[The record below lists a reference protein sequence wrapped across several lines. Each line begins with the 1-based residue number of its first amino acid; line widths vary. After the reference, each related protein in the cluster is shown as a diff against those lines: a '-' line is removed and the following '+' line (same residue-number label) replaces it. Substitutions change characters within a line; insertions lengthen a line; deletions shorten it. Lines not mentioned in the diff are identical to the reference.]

1 MPEPGQGRLK
11 LVGIVAAVA
20 AVAVVGGGIAS
31 RMHNRDRLADVAEA
45 QAMPSVTVIR
55 PEAADGASELTLPA
69 SLQALNNAPIFARTS
84 GYVREWLVNIGEP
97 VRRGQVLAVL
107 DAPEVEQQ
115 LAAARADLLTARAN
129 QGLASTTA
137 ERWQAM
143 LRKDAVSKQ
152 ETDERVAEAAARTA
166 LTQAARAN
174 VARLEALTGFTRL
187 RAPFDGVVTSRT
199 AEIGALVVSGNSAA
213 QPLFTV
219 ADVTRIRAFVRV
231 PQAYSAQVRPG
242 MKVDLKLPE
251 YAGRTFAAT
260 LTRTAGAV
268 DPTSGTVLVEVQA
281 PNGDR
286 ALKPG
291 AYAQATFPVHGTG
304 ETVRLP
310 PSALM
315 VGEHGTQV
323 AILGAN
329 GRAQLRTVTI
339 SRDLGRQVEIG
350 SGLTASDRVIDSP
363 PDSLQTGDAVR
374 VIKTGGDASNA
385 AR

>member
-1 MPEPGQGRLK
+1 MSEPGQGRLK
-11 LVGIVAAVA
+11 LVGIVAAVGA
-20 AVAVVGGGIAS
+20 IVVVGGGIAS
-31 RMHNRDRLADVAEA
+31 RMHNRDQLADLA
-45 QAMPSVTVIR
+45 QAQSVPSVTIIR
-55 PEAADGASELTLPA
+55 PEAAGGESQLTLPA
-69 SLQALNNAPIFARTS
+69 NLQAFNNAPIYARTS
-84 GYVREWLVNIGEP
+84 GYVRQWMVNIGDT

-115 LAAARADLLTARAN
+115 LAAARADLQTARAN
-129 QGLASTTA
+129 QGLAATSA

-152 ETDERVAEAAARTA
+152 ETDERVAELAARTA
-166 LTQAARAN
+166 LTSAAQAN
-174 VARLEALTGFTRL
+174 VARLQTLTGFTRL

-219 ADVTRIRAFVRV
+219 ADVTRIRAYVRV
-231 PQAYSAQVRPG
+231 PQAYSAQVRAG
-242 MKVDLKLPE
+242 MKVDLTLPE

-260 LTRTAGAV
+260 LVRTAGAV

-291 AYAQATFPVHGTG
+291 SYAQASFPIHGG
-304 ETVRLP
+304 GQAVRLP

-323 AILGAN
+323 AILGPN

-339 SRDLGRQVEIG
+339 SRDLGRAVEIG
-350 SGLTASDRVIDSP
+350 SGLTARDRVIDSP
-363 PDSLQTGDAVR
+363 PDSLQTGDEVR
-374 VIKTGGDASNA
+374 VIKTGGEAANA